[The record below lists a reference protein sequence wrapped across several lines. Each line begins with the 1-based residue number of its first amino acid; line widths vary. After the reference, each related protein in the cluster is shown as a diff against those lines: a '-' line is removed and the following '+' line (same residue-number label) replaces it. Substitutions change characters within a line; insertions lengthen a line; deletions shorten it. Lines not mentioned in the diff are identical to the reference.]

1 METINQ
7 LLLVTYTIQ
16 HDIKCVIYSES
27 CTIAILKVI
36 GPCWRFSLTDRF
48 YFGQC
53 DALHRFVPNSDVV
66 VGTPNDEDV
75 FTCKATSEQVT
86 DQVKLDVNLLK
97 T

>member
-1 METINQ
+1 MKNIQ
-7 LLLVTYTIQ
+7 LQTFK
-16 HDIKCVIYSES
+16 IKGYIIYFWADDNTLNISEYW
-27 CTIAILKVI
+27 TRREN
-36 GPCWRFSLTDRF
+36 GF